1 MGRHNATKRNRRDI
15 LDGFDTE
22 YREWPELPHIAT
34 ITAMPLK
41 TRFINSA
48 AAPWANIDKVIFDV
62 EELQAYLA
70 MWAIW

>member
-1 MGRHNATKRNRRDI
+1 MGRHTNKQRRERPITDN
-15 LDGFDTE
+15 FDRV
-22 YREWPELPHIAT
+22 YIELPGLPQIAT
-34 ITAMPLK
+34 IVAMPLK